1 MILIASLDSALAL
14 VVVVVVA
21 GLDLWVVWDAA
32 WRQLYK
38 NGSSR
43 KMDSQ
48 RLFQENRTS
57 RRHFF

>member
-43 KMDSQ
+43 KIESQ
-48 RLFQENRTS
+48 RLFS
-57 RRHFF
+57 RE